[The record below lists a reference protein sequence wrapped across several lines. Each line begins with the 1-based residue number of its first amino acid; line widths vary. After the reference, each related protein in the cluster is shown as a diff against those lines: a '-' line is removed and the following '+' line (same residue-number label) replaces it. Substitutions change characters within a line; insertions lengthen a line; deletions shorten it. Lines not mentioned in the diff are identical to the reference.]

1 MKINDINDIM
11 IMSVSVRRITKKLY
25 RIFFIYENKIWVHTF
40 TKKVVKAPWY
50 YPGILDMY
58 CGRIKLTKTV
68 KNLNQINRN
77 KLPQIFKNLFFT
89 FSK

>member
-1 MKINDINDIM
+1 MKFNDILHDYECEYEEDN
-11 IMSVSVRRITKKLY
+11 KKCC
-25 RIFFIYENKIWVHTF
+25 FFIYENKIWVHTF

-77 KLPQIFKNLFFT
+77 KLQQN
-89 FSK
+89 